1 MSKDLVTLIND
12 CMHNL
17 PHENGEEIFNNLT
30 TESTLFGKDGMLDSI
45 GLVSLVVAVEQ
56 AIEDRYSIS
65 ISLADERALVQAN
78 SPYKTI
84 GSLAE
89 YAGRLIQGQG

>member
-1 MSKDLVTLIND
+1 MSKGLVNLITQ
-12 CMHNL
+12 CIQNL
-17 PHENGEEIFNNLT
+17 PHENGEEILSNLVA
-30 TESTLFGKDGMLDSI
+30 ESTLFGKDGMLDSI

-56 AIEDRYSIS
+56 EIEDKYSVT
-65 ISLADERALVQAN
+65 ISLADERALVQAS

-89 YAGRLIQGQG
+89 YAGALIQGQS

>member
-12 CMHNL
+12 CMQNL

-30 TESTLFGKDGMLDSI
+30 AESALFGKDGVLDSI

-56 AIEDRYSIS
+56 AVEDAYGLS
-65 ISLADERALVQAN
+65 ISLADDRAMSQKS

-89 YAGRLIQGQG
+89 YAGRLIQG